1 MECGEKNRRTSVTQG
16 SRFGSGNGTIYGN
29 KADYVKMKSNF
40 GKGIVGGTMSTSL
53 QANDRAVIRLELNKE
68 TASFESVASAVRES
82 GENIVANDVI
92 QEDQAS
98 AIQDITVSLQNGG
111 QVESIR
117 TKIEQIE
124 GVKVKYV
131 LDEVFQLH
139 EGGKIEV
146 GLKNP
151 VNGSEDLSKVYTPGV
166 ARVSTAIANDPSLAY
181 TFTIK
186 RNMVAVVSDG
196 SAVLGLGN
204 VGPAAAM
211 PVMEGKAMLF
221 KQMAGVDAFPICL
234 DTQDTEEIIRIVKAL
249 SPTFGGVNLEDIAAP
264 RCFEIEERLTEELD
278 IPVFHDDQHGTAV
291 VVLSGLLNAVKL
303 VGKKLA
309 ETKVVICGIGAAG
322 TAITKMLLA
331 AGVTNVIGVDRD
343 GAIVKTN
350 KYENPAW
357 QWYAE
362 HTNPQAVSGSLSEV
376 IEGADIFIGVSRP
389 GVIKQDDLRRM
400 ARDPIVFALA
410 NPTPEILPEE
420 AGPYVRIMATGRS
433 DYPNQINNVLCFP
446 GLFRG
451 VLDCRA
457 SRVTEEMKLA
467 AAYAIASV
475 IPDNELH
482 EKNIIPS
489 VFHEAVVERVRVA
502 VIDAA
507 HRSGVARESRTLS

>member
-1 MECGEKNRRTSVTQG
+1 
-16 SRFGSGNGTIYGN
+16 
-29 KADYVKMKSNF
+29 
-40 GKGIVGGTMSTSL
+40 MSTPL
-53 QANDRAVIRLELNKE
+53 QANSNVIFRLELNEE
-68 TASFESVASAVRES
+68 TGSFDTVAAAVVES
-82 GENIVANDVI
+82 GGEVAANDAV
-92 QEDQAS
+92 QSDRAS
-98 AIQDITVSLQNGG
+98 TIRDITVNVQDKG
-111 QVESIR
+111 QIDSIR
-117 TKIEQIE
+117 TKLEQVK
-124 GVKVKYV
+124 GVKIHYV

-139 EGGKIEV
+139 QGGKIEV

-151 VNGSEDLSKVYTPGV
+151 VNNNEDLSKVYTPGV
-166 ARVSTAIANDPSLAY
+166 ARVSTAIANEPSLAY

-186 RNMVAVVSDG
+186 QNTVAVVSDG

-264 RCFEIEERLTEELD
+264 RCFEIEQRLTEELD

-303 VGKKLA
+303 VGKKLS
-309 ETKVVICGIGAAG
+309 ESKVVICGIGAAG

-343 GAIVKTN
+343 GAIVKT
-350 KYENPAW
+350 KQYENPAW

-420 AGPYVRIMATGRS
+420 AAPYVRIMATGRS

-475 IPDNELH
+475 IPDSELN

-489 VFHEAVVERVRVA
+489 VFHKEVVDRVRAA
-502 VIDAA
+502 VIDGA
-507 HRSGVARESRTLS
+507 HRSGVARLGR